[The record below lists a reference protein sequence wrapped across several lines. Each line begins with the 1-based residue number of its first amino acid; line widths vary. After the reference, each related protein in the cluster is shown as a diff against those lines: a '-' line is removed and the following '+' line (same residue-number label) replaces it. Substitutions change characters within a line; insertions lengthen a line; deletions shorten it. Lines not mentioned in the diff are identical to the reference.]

1 MTEEATSQ
9 TERIQSGSTLMS
21 LIYGLVIFVS
31 AYLLFQVQPL
41 TSKSILPWFGGTP
54 SVWTT
59 CMLFFQLL
67 LFAGYLYAH
76 LLSSHLKP
84 KSQLVTHVVLM
95 ALALTA
101 SVLPDAGWKP
111 TGAENPTLQIVLML
125 SVSIGLPFFVLSSN
139 GPLVQN
145 WFSRAQKGRSPYHLY
160 ALSNVGSLLGLL
172 LYPFFIEIQ
181 FDLPQQGSMW
191 KLGFVVFVVG
201 CAACGWNFSG
211 KSKADEVEK
220 ARTDTP
226 RPTFGRRLLWFMLAA
241 VPSIML
247 LATTNQV
254 CLDVAS
260 IPFLWILPLTLYLL
274 TFILSFAGERWYL
287 RKTCLTLLP
296 ISLVAL
302 VGIMIADA
310 DASIEFQ
317 VIAYMLAL
325 FLSAMTCHGELVR
338 VKPEPE
344 HLTTFYLWMSAG
356 GAAGG
361 LFVGLIS
368 PYIFDL
374 YLELHVAILL
384 TLLLMAVVLA
394 EGSTWKTFWMTPA
407 LLFMS
412 LAISVAML
420 LALEVEQ
427 KMELAVHTMRNF
439 YGVLRATEEG
449 AGADWTRRELLNGR
463 ILHGT
468 QWANDGKRRWP
479 TTYYGYYSGVGLA
492 LLSDAPEEKRHIG
505 VVGLGTGSVAAYGDD
520 NDRVTYYEINE
531 DCLKLSAAGATI
543 LSGTGEEIPN
553 PAIEPP
559 FFTYLFD
566 FPGDAR
572 VILGDARL
580 ALERAEDQKFDL
592 LALDAFS
599 SDAIPAHL
607 LTKEAVQV
615 YLRHMKPDGILAIHI
630 SNRHFDLR
638 PVIAA
643 LGTEFKLMDRYV
655 ADERTDHPGEE
666 DDPGVVGSTISE
678 WVLLAKSEAAFASG
692 YLADLDQMDEDRE
705 VLWTDDYSSLSQ
717 IMRSKD
723 ADDYK
728 SDWDRLL
735 KEVFPGFFSDEDSDE
750 NFDEGEEE

>member
-1 MTEEATSQ
+1 
-9 TERIQSGSTLMS
+9 
-21 LIYGLVIFVS
+21 
-31 AYLLFQVQPL
+31 
-41 TSKSILPWFGGTP
+41 
-54 SVWTT
+54 
-59 CMLFFQLL
+59 MLFFQLL

-84 KSQLVTHVVLM
+84 KSQLITHVVLM

-111 TGAENPTLQIVLML
+111 TGAENPTLRIVLML
-125 SVSIGLPFFVLSSN
+125 SASIGLPFFVLSST

-145 WFSRAQKGRSPYHLY
+145 WFSRAQKGQSPYHLY
-160 ALSNVGSLLGLL
+160 AFSNVGSLLGLL
-172 LYPFFIEIQ
+172 LYPFFIEIR

-191 KLGFVVFVVG
+191 KWGFVVFVLG
-201 CAACGWNFSG
+201 CAACGWNFAG
-211 KSKADEVEK
+211 ESKTDEVQR
-220 ARTDTP
+220 ARTNTP

-274 TFILSFAGERWYL
+274 TFILSFAGQRWYL

-296 ISLVAL
+296 MSLVAL
-302 VGIMIADA
+302 VGVMIADA

-325 FLSAMTCHGELVR
+325 FLTAMTCHGELVR
-338 VKPEPE
+338 AKPEPE

-384 TLLLMAVVLA
+384 TLLLMAVVQA

-412 LAISVAML
+412 LAISIAL
-420 LALEVEQ
+420 LLKLEVEQ
-427 KMELAVHTMRNF
+427 ERELSVHTMRNF

-449 AGADWTRRELLNGR
+449 AGANWTRRELLNGR

-468 QWANDGKRRWP
+468 QWANEDKRTWP

-492 LLSDAPEEKRHIG
+492 LRSDAPEQKRHIG

-559 FFTYLFD
+559 FFTYLSD

-580 ALERAEDQKFDL
+580 ALERAEDQEFDL

-630 SNRHFDLR
+630 SNRHFDLS
-638 PVIAA
+638 PVVAA
-643 LGTEFKLMDRYV
+643 LGAEFNLDSRYV
-655 ADERTDHPGEE
+655 TDAPSDHPGQE
-666 DDPGVVGSTISE
+666 DEPGVAGSEISD
-678 WVLLAKSEAAFASG
+678 WVLLAKSDAAFASE
-692 YLADLDQMDEDRE
+692 YLVDLDSLNEDRKI
-705 VLWTDDYSSLSQ
+705 LWTDKYSSLTQ

-723 ADDYK
+723 IEDYR
-728 SDWDRLL
+728 SDWDRLVRQ
-735 KEVFPGFFSDEDSDE
+735 VFPGFYGDEAPDHDA
-750 NFDEGEEE
+750 GEQQGQ